1 MISVILG
8 KVKSIVN
15 CLGLNNHVFTWLLN
29 GERVLGARV
38 VVVVVVVV
46 AGRLVVSG
54 NPDPSSK

>member
-1 MISVILG
+1 M
-8 KVKSIVN
+8 
-15 CLGLNNHVFTWLLN
+15 NNYVFTWLLN